1 MRPLSAAVGRGQ
13 SQPVADSRADLVE
26 PFTRA
31 AAGLQLHHR
40 GGRPHRGQTRHP
52 QVRVSYL
59 LCLLNRVFFTPRP
72 THVSCRIGDVGP
84 RQEAKASL
92 QFSPSRAGATVLLV
106 NFDSD
111 KLNSIKSSINVDVRE
126 WASDAALLLFT
137 FNFYSPFLKCLRV
150 SVILT
155 FLIHPLFTLS

>member
-1 MRPLSAAVGRGQ
+1 MAPPVCSCRKRPKSTRCWQQSWPCWTLYQSCCRTAASPSRGSA
-13 SQPVADSRADLVE
+13 SPRANPSPTGTL
-26 PFTRA
+26 
-31 AAGLQLHHR
+31 
-40 GGRPHRGQTRHP
+40 
-52 QVRVSYL
+52 SYL
-59 LCLLNRVFFTPRP
+59 LCLLNRVFFTARP
-72 THVSCRIGDVGP
+72 THVSRRIGDVGP

-137 FNFYSPFLKCLRV
+137 FNFYSPFLKCLPV

-155 FLIHPLFTLS
+155 FLIYPLFTLS